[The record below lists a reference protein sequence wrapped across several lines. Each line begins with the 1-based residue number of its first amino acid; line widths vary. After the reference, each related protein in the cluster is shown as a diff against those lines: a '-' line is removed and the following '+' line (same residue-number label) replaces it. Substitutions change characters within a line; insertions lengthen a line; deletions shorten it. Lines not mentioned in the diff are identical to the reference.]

1 MNKILVGVVTSNVKD
16 YCYPKFAKQ
25 LKGLQAQGHDVL
37 IIDNSMKIQ
46 PRKGFKTIH
55 FTDFKGVVSDCFVIN
70 NVAPPEQQI
79 GHLMDITCKCMNI
92 LRDEFLKGD
101 YTHLFILESD
111 VFIEKDTVD
120 RLLDMKA
127 DVANFTYLM
136 NLERFDD
143 YSLCVQATKDNRAR
157 MITPEMGREL
167 INTGIK
173 TLAKDMLGDSMLTHC
188 GYGCT
193 LVKREVLEKV
203 SFRTQLNSKD
213 RHAYPDSC
221 FHYDVNINGFTNKLN
236 TDWLPLHEN
245 LNDETVTMLKILQ
258 IQSKTTRRERRKGK
272 K

>member
-1 MNKILVGVVTSNVKD
+1 MTKVLVGTVTSNVKD
-16 YCYPKFAKQ
+16 YCWDKFSKQ

-55 FTDFKGVVSDCFVIN
+55 FTDFKQVVSDCFVIN
-70 NVAPPEQQI
+70 NVLPPERQI

-92 LRDEFLKGD
+92 LKDEFLKGD

-120 RLLDMKA
+120 RLLDMDS

-136 NLERFDD
+136 NLQRFDD
-143 YSLCVQATKDNRAR
+143 YSLCVQATKDRRAR
-157 MITPEMGREL
+157 MIDPEQSRKL

-173 TLAKDMLGDSMLTHC
+173 TLGKDMLGDAMLTHC

-193 LVKREVLEKV
+193 LVKREVLEDLT
-203 SFRTQLNSKD
+203 FRTQLNDKD
-213 RHAYPDSC
+213 RHTYPDSC
-221 FHYDVNINGFTNKLN
+221 FHYDVVYKGFTNKLN
-236 TDWLPLHEN
+236 TDWLPQHEN
-245 LNDETVTMLKILQ
+245 LNDETKTMMQILS
-258 IQSKTTRRERRKGK
+258 IQAKTTRAERRKK